1 LVAKDQLRLAT
12 TEEAAAHEVIGKDMA
27 MTADPKC
34 YQDMT
39 GAPPPARRQPAAAA
53 PVLPPLQNLPSAVRV
68 LQNVPNAEQE
78 KEKEQERLLNDFVQ
92 QDPTEAAVAQVPLA
106 LPEPRQAT
114 LALMDESPDDGR
126 LSAQKRGM
134 LLDDVPQSMKKSKV
148 GAAQFPYLV
157 MFMIQGNG
165 ADLWLKRGELD
176 GLGSLTGFKVTGAR
190 VHRRP
195 RRKPFEHE
203 KHRHARRLTLM
214 CAQKTQ
220 EIEALDEGPAGPF
233 MYEDPLTVCRR

>member
-1 LVAKDQLRLAT
+1 MKGRQRQDALRWRGPATVIARESVGRYYVGWRSRVLLVAKDQLRLAT

-34 YQDMT
+34 YRDMT
-39 GAPPPARRQPAAAA
+39 GAPPPTRRQPVAAA

-92 QDPTEAAVAQVPLA
+92 QDPTEAVLAQVPLA

-114 LALMDESPDDGR
+114 LAVMDESPDEGR

-134 LLDDVPQSMKKSKV
+134 LLDDVPQTMKKSTV
-148 GAAQFPYLV
+148 GACNSPS
-157 MFMIQGNG
+157 
-165 ADLWLKRGELD
+165 W
-176 GLGSLTGFKVTGAR
+176 
-190 VHRRP
+190 
-195 RRKPFEHE
+195 
-203 KHRHARRLTLM
+203 
-214 CAQKTQ
+214 
-220 EIEALDEGPAGPF
+220 
-233 MYEDPLTVCRR
+233 